1 MIQTYQVLPVVA
13 IVCSAS
19 AFAQNAADP
28 VQMVKQN
35 IDLISSANKVLDDVK
50 DNAAVEIAI
59 KQLNALTQQAKQ
71 LDKSMEKMRLTS
83 EQAIRITKLNGDAQD
98 TIVDML
104 ENCERIQKDKLMTP
118 ALLKAVNDFADAA
131 NIDVV
136 DFRNYNFG
144 LDQLIADNDYDQIL
158 VLYSFDS
165 LGRLLKKAALFFQEG
180 PFFINFRAGHFIS
193 PWPDWG
199 FLPEPGS
206 PCRETCPG
214 RRGDPGGAAG
224 TWRGKR
230 LRRGPAHCRR

>member
-71 LDKSMEKMRLTS
+71 LDKSMEKMKLTS

-131 NIDVV
+131 NI
-136 DFRNYNFG
+136 
-144 LDQLIADNDYDQIL
+144 
-158 VLYSFDS
+158 
-165 LGRLLKKAALFFQEG
+165 E
-180 PFFINFRAGHFIS
+180 
-193 PWPDWG
+193 WW
-199 FLPEPGS
+199 
-206 PCRETCPG
+206 
-214 RRGDPGGAAG
+214 
-224 TWRGKR
+224 KR
-230 LRRGPAHCRR
+230 LRPWSKLWKIE

>member
-71 LDKSMEKMRLTS
+71 LDKSMEKMKLTS
-83 EQAIRITKLNGDAQD
+83 EL
-98 TIVDML
+98 VDML

-136 DFRNYNFG
+136 ET
-144 LDQLIADNDYDQIL
+144 ITTVEQI
-158 VLYSFDS
+158 VED
-165 LGRLLKKAALFFQEG
+165 
-180 PFFINFRAGHFIS
+180 
-193 PWPDWG
+193 
-199 FLPEPGS
+199 
-206 PCRETCPG
+206 
-214 RRGDPGGAAG
+214 
-224 TWRGKR
+224 
-230 LRRGPAHCRR
+230 

>member
-71 LDKSMEKMRLTS
+71 LDKSMEKMKLTS

-136 DFRNYNFG
+136 DFR
-144 LDQLIADNDYDQIL
+144 
-158 VLYSFDS
+158 
-165 LGRLLKKAALFFQEG
+165 LLKKAALFFKEG

>member
-71 LDKSMEKMRLTS
+71 LDKSMEKIKLTS

-118 ALLKAVNDFADAA
+118 ALRCRQHRRGGNDYDRGA
-131 NIDVV
+131 NCGRLI
-136 DFRNYNFG
+136 
-144 LDQLIADNDYDQIL
+144 DQLIKRPL
-158 VLYSFDS
+158 T
-165 LGRLLKKAALFFQEG
+165 GKAA
-180 PFFINFRAGHFIS
+180 S
-193 PWPDWG
+193 
-199 FLPEPGS
+199 
-206 PCRETCPG
+206 
-214 RRGDPGGAAG
+214 
-224 TWRGKR
+224 
-230 LRRGPAHCRR
+230 

>member
-19 AFAQNAADP
+19 AFAQNASDP

-71 LDKSMEKMRLTS
+71 LDKSMEKMKLTS

-104 ENCERIQKDKLMTP
+104 ENCER
-118 ALLKAVNDFADAA
+118 
-131 NIDVV
+131 
-136 DFRNYNFG
+136 
-144 LDQLIADNDYDQIL
+144 
-158 VLYSFDS
+158 
-165 LGRLLKKAALFFQEG
+165 RLLKKAALFFNEG
-180 PFFINFRAGHFIS
+180 PFFINFRAGFCIS

-214 RRGDPGGAAG
+214 RRGDPGGVAG
-224 TWRGKR
+224 IWRGKR

>member
-1 MIQTYQVLPVVA
+1 MTDKRATIYLPGMRLKRQRRCFFFNPNTDKTMIQTYQVLPVVA

-71 LDKSMEKMRLTS
+71 LDKSMEKMKLTS

-104 ENCERIQKDKLMTP
+104 ENCERIQRT
-118 ALLKAVNDFADAA
+118 
-131 NIDVV
+131 
-136 DFRNYNFG
+136 
-144 LDQLIADNDYDQIL
+144 
-158 VLYSFDS
+158 S
-165 LGRLLKKAALFFQEG
+165 
-180 PFFINFRAGHFIS
+180 
-193 PWPDWG
+193 
-199 FLPEPGS
+199 
-206 PCRETCPG
+206 
-214 RRGDPGGAAG
+214 
-224 TWRGKR
+224 
-230 LRRGPAHCRR
+230 